1 MYLKQQFHRNNS
13 KKVKVQHSKML
24 QLHHHLLILTGQ
36 HLVLSERDNAEIV
49 ALQFFL
55 LGIIMPGTMMR
66 GFIDSL
72 HFALL
77 IN

>member
-1 MYLKQQFHRNNS
+1 
-13 KKVKVQHSKML
+13 ML

-36 HLVLSERDNAEIV
+36 HLVLSERDNDEIV

-55 LGIIMPGTMMR
+55 LGIIKPGTMMC

>member
-1 MYLKQQFHRNNS
+1 
-13 KKVKVQHSKML
+13 ML

-36 HLVLSERDNAEIV
+36 HLVLSERDNDEIV

-55 LGIIMPGTMMR
+55 LGIIMPGTMMG